1 MSGKL
6 NVLFYVLVG
15 SLVGSLVTIGITLG
29 AGTANADCVSATGTA
44 VVDCD
49 GMLYGDLSG
58 SSNGAVIGH
67 GGQVDG
73 QGAEDYDGTQ
83 GDFTSTDVCGA
94 MAGSVPRC

>member
-1 MSGKL
+1 MIGKKWGL
-6 NVLFYVLVG
+6 RYALAGSLLG
-15 SLVGSLVTIGITLG
+15 SLVAVGIGVG
-29 AGTANADCVSATGTA
+29 AGTANACVSATGTA